1 MEINV
6 NLVHTS
12 RRTVKRGGDLIQR
25 IIISGEV
32 ICTSSTYSIGCRNG
46 ISKARK
52 CIFCARRR
60 SYACSLEGRINAI
73 FLRKNQL
80 QHNESANEMD
90 ICVPGRAQQ
99 PFRRMRQ
106 PSIWSTNALNQKLWW
121 TYFTIAFSLNLSIMK
136 ASLAFNNARSSQAIL
151 LDIWGGVSSSILMNL
166 LLGPIASVQ
175 I

>member
-32 ICTSSTYSIGCRNG
+32 ICRSSTYSIGCRNG

-73 FLRKNQL
+73 FLRKIQL

-106 PSIWSTNALNQKLWW
+106 PSIWSTNTLNQKLWW
-121 TYFTIAFSLNLSIMK
+121 TYFS
-136 ASLAFNNARSSQAIL
+136 ASGTAGWQATGIQGAITGSVRSPFVLCECYA
-151 LDIWGGVSSSILMNL
+151 SS
-166 LLGPIASVQ
+166 VDQ
-175 I
+175 ITAYLP